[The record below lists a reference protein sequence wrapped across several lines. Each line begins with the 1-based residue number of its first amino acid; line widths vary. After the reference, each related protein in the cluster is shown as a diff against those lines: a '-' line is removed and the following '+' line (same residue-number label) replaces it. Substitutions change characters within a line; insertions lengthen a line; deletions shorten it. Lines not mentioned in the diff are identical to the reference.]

1 MKELR
6 WDIQT
11 VQRNAIYILLL
22 VCIALVVHE
31 IFGQHGF
38 LAMRRQQKEVEA
50 LQQQLQGLQQEN
62 LELEKQIKA
71 LRSDPKAIERV
82 AREQMRMARP
92 GEIIY
97 TLPAKE
103 TKRPPSVTSS
113 ENPPP
118 HK

>member
-6 WDIQT
+6 WDIPT
-11 VQRNAIYILLL
+11 LQRNAIYVLLL
-22 VCIALVVHE
+22 VCIVLVVHD

-38 LAMRRQQKEVEA
+38 LAMRRQQNEVQA
-50 LQQQLQGLQQEN
+50 LQQQMQRLQQEN
-62 LELEKQIKA
+62 LELEKQIHS

-97 TLPAKE
+97 TLPNKE
-103 TKRPPSVTSS
+103 TKNPPPLASS

-118 HK
+118 KK

>member
-6 WDIQT
+6 WDVRT
-11 VQRNAIYILLL
+11 VQRNAIFVLVLLCVALL
-22 VCIALVVHE
+22 VHE
-31 IFGQHGF
+31 VFGQHGF
-38 LAMRRQQKEVEA
+38 LAMRRQQKEVQT
-50 LQQQLQGLQQEN
+50 LQEQLQQLQQKN
-62 LELEKQIKA
+62 LELEKQINA

-97 TLPAKE
+97 TLPEKE
-103 TKRPPSVTSS
+103 TKRPPSVTPS

>member
-1 MKELR
+1 MKELH

-11 VQRNAIYILLL
+11 LQRNAIYILLL

-38 LAMRRQQKEVEA
+38 LAMRRQQKEVQV
-50 LQQQLQGLQQEN
+50 LQEQLQRLQQEN
-62 LELEKQIKA
+62 LELEKQINA

-97 TLPAKE
+97 TMPDKDTKNSPPA
-103 TKRPPSVTSS
+103 TASD
-113 ENPPP
+113 NPPP
-118 HK
+118 TK

>member
-1 MKELR
+1 MIKLR

-11 VQRNAIYILLL
+11 LQRNAIYVLLL
-22 VCIALVVHE
+22 LCIALVVHE

-38 LAMRRQQKEVEA
+38 LAMRRQQREAEA
-50 LQQQLQGLQQEN
+50 LQQQLQRLQQEN

-82 AREQMRMARP
+82 AREQLRMARP

-97 TLPAKE
+97 TLPDKE
-103 TKRPPSVTSS
+103 TQKPSAPATG
-113 ENPPP
+113 NPPA
-118 HK
+118 KK

>member
-11 VQRNAIYILLL
+11 LQRNAIYILLL

-31 IFGQHGF
+31 IFGQRGF
-38 LAMRRQQKEVEA
+38 LAMRQQQQEVEA
-50 LQQQLQGLQQEN
+50 LQQQMQRLQQEN
-62 LELEKQIKA
+62 LELEKQINA

-97 TLPAKE
+97 TLPEKD
-103 TKRPPSVTSS
+103 TKS
-113 ENPPP
+113 PPP
-118 HK
+118 AASSDNLPPKK

>member
-1 MKELR
+1 MKELH

-11 VQRNAIYILLL
+11 LQRNTVYVLVLLC
-22 VCIALVVHE
+22 VALLVHE

-50 LQQQLQGLQQEN
+50 LQQKMQLLQQEN
-62 LELEKQIKA
+62 LELEKQINA

-97 TLPAKE
+97 TLPDKE
-103 TKRPPSVTSS
+103 TKKPPVLSGNTL
-113 ENPPP
+113 P
-118 HK
+118 K

>member
-1 MKELR
+1 MKKLH

-11 VQRNAIYILLL
+11 LQRNAIYVLLL

-38 LAMRRQQKEVEA
+38 LAMRRQQKEVQV
-50 LQQQLQGLQQEN
+50 LQEQLQRLQQEN
-62 LELEKQIKA
+62 LALEKQINA

-97 TLPAKE
+97 TLPDK
-103 TKRPPSVTSS
+103 KSQQPPSAPPS

>member
-1 MKELR
+1 MKALR

-11 VQRNAIYILLL
+11 LQRNAIYVLLL

-50 LQQQLQGLQQEN
+50 LQQQLQRLQQEN

-97 TLPAKE
+97 TLPEKE
-103 TKRPPSVTSS
+103 TKKPSPNTAAS
-113 ENPPP
+113 PPP
-118 HK
+118 QK

>member
-1 MKELR
+1 MKALR

-11 VQRNAIYILLL
+11 LQRNAIYVLLL

-38 LAMRRQQKEVEA
+38 LAMRRQQREVEA
-50 LQQQLQGLQQEN
+50 LQQQLQRLQQEN
-62 LELEKQIKA
+62 LELGRQIKA

-97 TLPAKE
+97 TLPEKE
-103 TKRPPSVTSS
+103 TK
-113 ENPPP
+113 NPPAP
-118 HK
+118 ARTTAPK